1 MSAVA
6 LVTFVDAELIGTLRL
21 VVAGATTH
29 NRLLWLTVSHTRPV
43 EAGCP
48 LPHNGLHVVLQPLSP
63 AAEVCNIT

>member
-29 NRLLWLTVSHTRPV
+29 NRLLWLAVSHVWPV
-43 EAGCP
+43 QLVAHCR
-48 LPHNGLHVVLQPLSP
+48 
-63 AAEVCNIT
+63 AMACMWVCNHFRLQQKYVTLR